1 MAPFTYTPLT
11 TSSAAEARALIS
23 GPVHIHLITF
33 SKRQTDPKH

>member
-1 MAPFTYTPLT
+1 MAPFTHTTLT
-11 TSSAAEARALIS
+11 TSSAREARALIS